1 MFFLEVQPHDVLSAQ
16 TAGSERE
23 RVKKEEGG
31 RRFSVR
37 SEEQGE
43 EERQRKRLIMKVFQ
57 IASPWR
63 SGAWRGFRGFG
74 LSTGNLTP
82 GV

>member
-1 MFFLEVQPHDVLSAQ
+1 MKK
-16 TAGSERE
+16 AGR
-23 RVKKEEGG
+23 GW
-31 RRFSVR
+31 RFSVR

-43 EERQRKRLIMKVFQ
+43 EERQRKGLVMKVFQ

-74 LSTGNLTP
+74 LSTGDLTP

>member
-1 MFFLEVQPHDVLSAQ
+1 MYFVSTD
-16 TAGSERE
+16 GRIRERE
-23 RVKKEEGG
+23 REKGG
-31 RRFSVR
+31 VGGGFGVR
-37 SEEQGE
+37 SEEEEEGE
-43 EERQRKRLIMKVFQ
+43 EEMKGRLIMKVFQ

-74 LSTGNLTP
+74 LSTSAPMP